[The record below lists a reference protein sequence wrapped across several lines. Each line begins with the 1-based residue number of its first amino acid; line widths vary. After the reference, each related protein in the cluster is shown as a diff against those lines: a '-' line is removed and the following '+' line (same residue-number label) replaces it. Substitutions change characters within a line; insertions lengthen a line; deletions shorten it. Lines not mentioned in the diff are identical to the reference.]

1 MTDTPDTPRPAP
13 KRVLVVEDD
22 DGSREAMTRTLMK
35 AGFQVI
41 VAATGAAALLA
52 GRELHL
58 DAAIIDVFLPD
69 AGGLGIARG
78 LQATLGAVPVLFVT
92 GLAIPSVRDA
102 LAPAPVLFKPF
113 TRKKLL
119 TTLRRIADLA

>member
-1 MTDTPDTPRPAP
+1 MTDTPRPAP
-13 KRVLVVEDD
+13 KCVLVVEDD
-22 DGSREAMTRTLMK
+22 DGSRAAMARTLMK
-35 AGFQVI
+35 AGFQVVI
-41 VAATGAAALLA
+41 AATGAAALLA
-52 GRELHL
+52 GRELRL

-78 LQATLGAVPVLFVT
+78 LREALGAVPVLFVT
-92 GLAIPSVRDA
+92 GLAIPAVRKA

-119 TTLRRIADLA
+119 TALRRIADLD